1 MLASIEAFLH
11 SSCNGGNNGN
21 SVTRYP
27 IFGSNNENMP
37 TNDGQRGLLID
48 RNIARLKERVIGR
61 GCSAKLCRSARC
73 LGPLM
78 ELELALA
85 YFKLSG
91 RENIH
96 IRQQYKTQC
105 WSWDGDRWGRMRLM
119 SCMRPCIAALQIG
132 KRNNR

>member
-78 ELELALA
+78 ELELAWRISSCRGERI
-85 YFKLSG
+85 YTYVS
-91 RENIH
+91 NIKH
-96 IRQQYKTQC
+96 NAGVGMET
-105 WSWDGDRWGRMRLM
+105 DGDG
-119 SCMRPCIAALQIG
+119 
-132 KRNNR
+132 